1 MLCSFCTIVLLVLST
16 YVVTGQKSFEN
27 HASVQVVPSLPP
39 SLTEDESVVRI
50 VLVKSER
57 DAANCWRSLL
67 EDSYEADPWVF
78 QNMEKKL
85 TLERFQREV
94 GLLTRIH

>member
-1 MLCSFCTIVLLVLST
+1 MQLLARSQLKTMPQCKLS
-16 YVVTGQKSFEN
+16 
-27 HASVQVVPSLPP
+27 HLRLPP

-67 EDSYEADPWVF
+67 EDAYEADPWVF

-94 GLLTRIH
+94 GSLTRIH

>member
-1 MLCSFCTIVLLVLST
+1 MIVCGPL
-16 YVVTGQKSFEN
+16 VTGQKSIEN

-67 EDSYEADPWVF
+67 EDAYEADPWVF

>member
-1 MLCSFCTIVLLVLST
+1 
-16 YVVTGQKSFEN
+16 
-27 HASVQVVPSLPP
+27 VQVISSLPP
-39 SLTEDESVVRI
+39 SLVEDGSVVRV

-67 EDSYEADPWVF
+67 EDAYEADPWVF
-78 QNMEKKL
+78 QSMEKKL

-94 GLLTRIH
+94 GLLAMIISVSALSEA

>member
-1 MLCSFCTIVLLVLST
+1 MPKCKLS
-16 YVVTGQKSFEN
+16 
-27 HASVQVVPSLPP
+27 HLRLPP

-57 DAANCWRSLL
+57 DAAS
-67 EDSYEADPWVF
+67 SYEADPWVF

-94 GLLTRIH
+94 GLLTRIR